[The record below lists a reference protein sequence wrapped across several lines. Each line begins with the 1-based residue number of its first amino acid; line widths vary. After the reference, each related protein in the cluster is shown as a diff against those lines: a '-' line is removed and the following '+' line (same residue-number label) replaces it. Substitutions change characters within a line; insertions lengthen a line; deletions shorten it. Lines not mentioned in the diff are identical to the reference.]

1 MKLHGMP
8 DPVSSTHSDVNPEEL
23 RTLLLSRA
31 TLLSETAL
39 KVLLCKRDK
48 LTLEQ
53 RSIEDEIAKCDERIK
68 NIKGFFPLLPQLCF
82 YINLNAYRTDYTYIG
97 VVELQLETILDSCN
111 EAYPR
116 RGLQESHDKS
126 ACQSNKRMKLCEPI
140 PCTKSMCQK
149 LDDLCV
155 KNNWVLPSYHVS
167 LSDGG
172 FEAEVRIKETQFA
185 YKIRGEEKSDAEE
198 ARESAAACLLTKLH
212 QNTTTANDVLTNDH
226 LRSSSSVK
234 VTNPS
239 APSEGPFKMEKQT
252 SLPLPTA
259 DLAEDIYAALER
271 LRSDIVK
278 ASPHGVM
285 SYHIFANPTLQRIS
299 KKIPRNKEELLKI
312 DGLGMAKVKKYG
324 DRLLETIESTINE
337 YNTLEQR
344 FIEDEIAKCDQRI
357 KNIKGDWKLQL
368 ETILKSCNK
377 AYPRDILQESHD
389 KSACQSNKR
398 LKPLPSTK
406 SMCQKLDEIC
416 LENNWVLPSYHV
428 SHSDGGFKAGVRIN
442 ETQFAHTICGEEQ
455 SDAEEARES
464 AAAILLAKYV
474 TPEQTNS
481 QRSRTRRPF
490 RSPSS
495 VKVLKPSTPGETSE
509 IDPLTSLA
517 TGDVDLTTKLFLA
530 LRKLRSLLVK
540 ECPGGVMGTYIFT
553 NPMLQKISTKI
564 PRNKEELLEV
574 DGLGKD
580 KVSRYGDRLLEA
592 IESTIKEYYATN
604 KKSSME

>member
-68 NIKGFFPLLPQLCF
+68 NIKG
-82 YINLNAYRTDYTYIG
+82 D
-97 VVELQLETILDSCN
+97 VELQLETILDSCN

-239 APSEGPFKMEKQT
+239 APSEDPFKMEKQT
-252 SLPLPTA
+252 SLPLQTA

-337 YNTLEQR
+337 YN
-344 FIEDEIAKCDQRI
+344 
-357 KNIKGDWKLQL
+357 
-368 ETILKSCNK
+368 
-377 AYPRDILQESHD
+377 
-389 KSACQSNKR
+389 
-398 LKPLPSTK
+398 
-406 SMCQKLDEIC
+406 
-416 LENNWVLPSYHV
+416 V
-428 SHSDGGFKAGVRIN
+428 
-442 ETQFAHTICGEEQ
+442 
-455 SDAEEARES
+455 
-464 AAAILLAKYV
+464 
-474 TPEQTNS
+474 
-481 QRSRTRRPF
+481 
-490 RSPSS
+490 
-495 VKVLKPSTPGETSE
+495 
-509 IDPLTSLA
+509 
-517 TGDVDLTTKLFLA
+517 
-530 LRKLRSLLVK
+530 
-540 ECPGGVMGTYIFT
+540 
-553 NPMLQKISTKI
+553 
-564 PRNKEELLEV
+564 
-574 DGLGKD
+574 
-580 KVSRYGDRLLEA
+580 
-592 IESTIKEYYATN
+592 TN
-604 KKSSME
+604 KKGFME

>member
-1 MKLHGMP
+1 MQ
-8 DPVSSTHSDVNPEEL
+8 
-23 RTLLLSRA
+23 
-31 TLLSETAL
+31 
-39 KVLLCKRDK
+39 
-48 LTLEQ
+48 TLEQ
-53 RSIEDEIAKCDERIK
+53 RSIEDEIAKCDERMK
-68 NIKGFFPLLPQLCF
+68 NIKGSFPLLPQLCF

-97 VVELQLETILDSCN
+97 DVELQLETILDSCN

-239 APSEGPFKMEKQT
+239 APSEDPFKMEKQT
-252 SLPLPTA
+252 SLPLQTA

-337 YNTLEQR
+337 YN
-344 FIEDEIAKCDQRI
+344 
-357 KNIKGDWKLQL
+357 
-368 ETILKSCNK
+368 
-377 AYPRDILQESHD
+377 
-389 KSACQSNKR
+389 
-398 LKPLPSTK
+398 
-406 SMCQKLDEIC
+406 
-416 LENNWVLPSYHV
+416 V
-428 SHSDGGFKAGVRIN
+428 
-442 ETQFAHTICGEEQ
+442 
-455 SDAEEARES
+455 
-464 AAAILLAKYV
+464 
-474 TPEQTNS
+474 
-481 QRSRTRRPF
+481 
-490 RSPSS
+490 
-495 VKVLKPSTPGETSE
+495 
-509 IDPLTSLA
+509 
-517 TGDVDLTTKLFLA
+517 
-530 LRKLRSLLVK
+530 
-540 ECPGGVMGTYIFT
+540 
-553 NPMLQKISTKI
+553 
-564 PRNKEELLEV
+564 
-574 DGLGKD
+574 
-580 KVSRYGDRLLEA
+580 
-592 IESTIKEYYATN
+592 TN
-604 KKSSME
+604 KKGFME

>member
-68 NIKGFFPLLPQLCF
+68 NIKGSFPLLPQLCF

-97 VVELQLETILDSCN
+97 DVELQLETILDSCN

-239 APSEGPFKMEKQT
+239 APSEDPFKMEKQT
-252 SLPLPTA
+252 SLPLQTA

-357 KNIKGDWKLQL
+357 KNIK
-368 ETILKSCNK
+368 
-377 AYPRDILQESHD
+377 
-389 KSACQSNKR
+389 
-398 LKPLPSTK
+398 
-406 SMCQKLDEIC
+406 
-416 LENNWVLPSYHV
+416 
-428 SHSDGGFKAGVRIN
+428 
-442 ETQFAHTICGEEQ
+442 
-455 SDAEEARES
+455 
-464 AAAILLAKYV
+464 AAILLAKYV

-495 VKVLKPSTPGETSE
+495 VKILKQPSTPGETSE
-509 IDPLTSLA
+509 EDPLTSFA
-517 TGDVDLTTKLFLA
+517 IGDVDLTTNLFLA

-553 NPMLQKISTKI
+553 NPTLQKISTKI
-564 PRNKEELLEV
+564 PRNKEELLEIE
-574 DGLGKD
+574 GLGKD
-580 KVSRYGDRLLEA
+580 KVSRYGDRLLET

>member
-1 MKLHGMP
+1 MKLHGMR
-8 DPVSSTHSDVNPEEL
+8 DPVSSTHSNVNPEEL
-23 RTLLLSRA
+23 RTTLLSRA
-31 TLLSETAL
+31 TSLSETAL

-48 LTLEQ
+48 LTLEH
-53 RSIEDEIAKCDERIK
+53 RSTEDEIAKCDQRIK
-68 NIKGFFPLLPQLCF
+68 NIKG
-82 YINLNAYRTDYTYIG
+82 D
-97 VVELQLETILDSCN
+97 VELQLETILESCN

-116 RGLQESHDKS
+116 RILQESHEKS
-126 ACQSNKRMKLCEPI
+126 ACQSNKRLKLSEPL
-140 PCTKSMCQK
+140 PCTKSMCEK
-149 LDDLCV
+149 LDDVCV

-172 FEAEVRIKETQFA
+172 FEAEVRIKESQFA
-185 YKIRGEEKSDAEE
+185 HSICGEEKSDSEE

-212 QNTTTANDVLTNDH
+212 QNTTTANDVLTKDH

-239 APSEGPFKMEKQT
+239 APSEDPFKMEKQT
-252 SLPLPTA
+252 SLLLPTA

-299 KKIPRNKEELLKI
+299 KKIPRDKEELLKI
-312 DGLGMAKVKKYG
+312 DGLGMAKVNKYG

-357 KNIKGDWKLQL
+357 KNIKGDWELQL

-377 AYPRDILQESHD
+377 AYPRGILQESHD

-398 LKPLPSTK
+398 PKPSEPLPSTK
-406 SMCQKLDEIC
+406 SMCQKLDDIC

-428 SHSDGGFKAGVRIN
+428 SLSDGGFQAEVRIN
-442 ETQFAHTICGEEQ
+442 ETQFAHRICGEAK

-474 TPEQTNS
+474 TPEHTNS

-509 IDPLTSLA
+509 KDPLTSLA
-517 TGDVDLTTKLFLA
+517 TGDVDLTTNLFLA

-553 NPMLQKISTKI
+553 NPTLQKISTKI
-564 PRNKEELLEV
+564 PRNKEELLEI

-580 KVSRYGDRLLEA
+580 KVSRYGDRLLEV